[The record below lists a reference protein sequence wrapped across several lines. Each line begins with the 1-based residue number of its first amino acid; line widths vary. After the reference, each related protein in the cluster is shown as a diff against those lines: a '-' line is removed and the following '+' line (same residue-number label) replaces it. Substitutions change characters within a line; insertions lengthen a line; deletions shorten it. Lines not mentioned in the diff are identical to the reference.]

1 MFINIKSSRMIETQ
15 TNSTKE
21 YVFLLFVSAQSILS
35 IRAIKNCRMILEER
49 LKDRYSLEIIDVYE
63 DPDRIIE
70 EQIITIPIL
79 IKKYP
84 LPEIKITGD
93 LNETARVI
101 EELLI

>member
-1 MFINIKSSRMIETQ
+1 MSETK
-15 TNSTKE
+15 TNSNKE

-35 IRAIKNCRMILEER
+35 SRAIKNCRMILEER
-49 LKDRYSLEIIDVYE
+49 LKDRYSLEIVDVYE
-63 DPDRIIE
+63 HPDRIIE
-70 EQIITIPIL
+70 EQIITTPIL

>member
-1 MFINIKSSRMIETQ
+1 
-15 TNSTKE
+15 
-21 YVFLLFVSAQSILS
+21 
-35 IRAIKNCRMILEER
+35 MILEER
-49 LKDRYSLEIIDVYE
+49 LKDRYSLEIVDVYE
-63 DPDRIIE
+63 HPDRIIE
-70 EQIITIPIL
+70 EQIITTPIL

>member
-1 MFINIKSSRMIETQ
+1 MSETK
-15 TNSTKE
+15 TNSNKE

-49 LKDRYSLEIIDVYE
+49 LKDRYSLEIVDVYE
-63 DPDRIIE
+63 HPDRIIE
-70 EQIITIPIL
+70 EQIITTPIL